1 MSCCRDKLEEKP
13 KRTIMVKEKIIVRVN
28 GREYV
33 VEHDPPQQDFYNDLY
48 GEITATTPTAMLEYI
63 NKFEVLDGLLNV
75 GCVANV
81 IPSKCDTN
89 CIYASFT
96 CTWNSDWNPVK
107 MYIKTPSGKAYFFSA
122 LPPGLTVSKGSPLSV
137 TWQAVFTASVQSAS
151 GWLSGGSLNA
161 DSLLEK
167 IANIL
172 CNNRGTIVLTARKTK
187 ILGRV
192 GTQSGVTFI
201 DVDLTRD
208 PSTRKIMLPSTP
220 SPTSGDVN
228 LVYIDGFTTDN
239 VRISLFYFYLSTPLS
254 VSKDDYLGYELT
266 LV

>member
-1 MSCCRDKLEEKP
+1 MSCCRDKVEEKP
-13 KRTIMVKEKIIVRVN
+13 KRTITVKEKIIVRVN
-28 GREYV
+28 GKEYV
-33 VEHDPPQQDFYNDLY
+33 VEYDPPEADFYNDLY
-48 GEITATTPTAMLEYI
+48 GEITATTPTAVLEYI
-63 NKFEVLDGLLNV
+63 NTFEVLDGLLNV

-81 IPSKCDTN
+81 TPSKCDTN

-96 CTWNSDWNPVK
+96 CTWNSDYNPVK
-107 MYIKTPSGKAYFFSA
+107 MRIKTPSGKIYFYPA
-122 LPPGLTVSKGSPLSV
+122 LPSGLTVAKGSPLSI
-137 TWQAVFTASVQSAS
+137 TWQAVFTANIQSAS
-151 GWLSGGSLNA
+151 GWLAGASLNA

-167 IANIL
+167 IANIM
-172 CNNRGTIVLTARKTK
+172 CNNRGTVILTAQKTK

-201 DVDLTRD
+201 DADLTRD
-208 PSTRKIMLPSTP
+208 PATRKIMLPSTP
-220 SPTSGDVN
+220 TPTSGDVN

-254 VSKDDYLGYELT
+254 VSKDDYLGYEIT